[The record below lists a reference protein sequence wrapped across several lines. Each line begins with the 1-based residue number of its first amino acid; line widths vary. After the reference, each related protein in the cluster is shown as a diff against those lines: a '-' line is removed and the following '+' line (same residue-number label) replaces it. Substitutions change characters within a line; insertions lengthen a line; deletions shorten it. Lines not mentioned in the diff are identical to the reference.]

1 MLTINVLRFIFT
13 EFADGE
19 LSVGSLSSTIASWKI
34 LHWA

>member
-1 MLTINVLRFIFT
+1 MLTINVLGFIFT

-19 LSVGSLSSTIASWKI
+19 LSVRSLGSAIASWKI